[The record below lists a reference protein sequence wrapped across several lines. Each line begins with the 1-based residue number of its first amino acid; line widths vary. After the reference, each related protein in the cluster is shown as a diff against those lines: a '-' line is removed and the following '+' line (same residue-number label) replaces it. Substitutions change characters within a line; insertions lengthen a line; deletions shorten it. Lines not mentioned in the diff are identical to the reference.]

1 MGKAAIESSK
11 KSKGGKKR
19 YLVLSEKD
27 VKILKRDAK
36 EVAATHEISNVCCVV
51 KDNSNPAIFGYA
63 TTTSENTAQN
73 LAHVFTTDSPEK
85 AAEILSVICEGF
97 IPSRGKSRNLHHED
111 ALVPMETD
119 SPSPPSGTTN
129 QITAPSSSTSQPTA
143 PPTTPSSGIGSSMGS
158 SRFRSDQ
165 IVSRM
170 KLFFQG
176 GSTSKN
182 DLLGS

>member
-1 MGKAAIESSK
+1 M
-11 KSKGGKKR
+11 
-19 YLVLSEKD
+19 
-27 VKILKRDAK
+27 
-36 EVAATHEISNVCCVV
+36 
-51 KDNSNPAIFGYA
+51 
-63 TTTSENTAQN
+63 Q
-73 LAHVFTTDSPEK
+73 EK

-119 SPSPPSGTTN
+119 SPSPPSGTAH

-182 DLLGS
+182 DLLGSGSSSSNPPSSTDRSDVGGRRSQSPSKQEARR